1 MLRKSLTYKK
11 EHKRTN
17 WLNFTERGAIKCL
30 YSKYRVKYW
39 KVAWRI
45 TFAQN

>member
-1 MLRKSLTYKK
+1 MAKISQNVELS
-11 EHKRTN
+11 
-17 WLNFTERGAIKCL
+17 KCL